1 MIAFINPAALP
12 ALRIAGA
19 LFLMIYLLAGAYVG
33 TKDEDMFVISSSGIV
48 IRVQA
53 SDIRRVGRA
62 SQGVR
67 TMRVEDGATVVALAP
82 VITQM
87 EDEA

>member
-1 MIAFINPAALP
+1 ML
-12 ALRIAGA
+12 
-19 LFLMIYLLAGAYVG
+19 
-33 TKDEDMFVISSSGIV
+33 VISSSGIV

-67 TMRVEDGATVVALAP
+67 TMRVEEGAHVVALAP
-82 VITQM
+82 VVTQM
-87 EDEA
+87 VEE